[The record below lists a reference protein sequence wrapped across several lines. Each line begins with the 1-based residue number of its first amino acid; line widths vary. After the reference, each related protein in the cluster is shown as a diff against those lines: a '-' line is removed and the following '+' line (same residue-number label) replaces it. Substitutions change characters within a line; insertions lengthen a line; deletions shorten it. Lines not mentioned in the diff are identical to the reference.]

1 MKDRFVVVENPGL
14 EDEREVVALASYKE
28 AMTYCNIQYRFDPDD
43 LWDIMYRQDD
53 GTLTTDF

>member
-1 MKDRFVVVENPGL
+1 
-14 EDEREVVALASYKE
+14 
-28 AMTYCNIQYRFDPDD
+28 MTYCNIQYRFDPDD